1 MGVIDNIIWSLRHCR
16 KRLFESI
23 LIVFAI
29 GLGVAVIVSIL
40 VLIVYFRAQVYSSYD
55 DEWIRTFRIYSAA
68 NFSMSTGQEP
78 ILRAVQERP
87 QEPLQVT
94 LSELKALQESLPS
107 GMHVFAELRSAF
119 PSPLLPKPESEA
131 DTDSQYE
138 FIGPVGLSSQGVTRI
153 VSTQSAAVTT
163 GVPVNAVE
171 MSLTH
176 NGAEEDLGS
185 VAPNQIDAG
194 TGSLDAMVEV
204 VEIEVVESEQQTES
218 DVVMES
224 KSMMIQDLWSL
235 RTQYEYIDI
244 IGTTLSYFDFKE
256 YQLAKGSLF
265 VEDDII
271 NGNRVIVLSDQLAG
285 RIFGETDPI
294 GQNIPIHVL
303 AGQEQEISFT
313 VIGVLAPVEEEEE
326 LYSYPGMNRYLAFAP
341 FTAMPYHAVSQDQEV
356 ILNSF
361 IVGVEK
367 GTDLAQAS
375 EIIQAEIKQRY
386 GDLAVVSNS
395 YITMTS
401 IEQSNYAIYI
411 IVAIFASLGL
421 IIAVINILNLMLA
434 RVLRRTKSVG
444 LSMALGSTKSAV
456 FGQFL
461 LEAVLLGLTGAVVGT
476 GLSFV
481 LLKEVVSKLIMTE
494 VPLGI
499 TGIAAGC
506 GLGLLV
512 SLLFGV
518 YPAYQGAIINPV
530 DALRNE

>member
-1 MGVIDNIIWSLRHCR
+1 M
-16 KRLFESI
+16 
-23 LIVFAI
+23 
-29 GLGVAVIVSIL
+29 
-40 VLIVYFRAQVYSSYD
+40 
-55 DEWIRTFRIYSAA
+55 
-68 NFSMSTGQEP
+68 
-78 ILRAVQERP
+78 
-87 QEPLQVT
+87 
-94 LSELKALQESLPS
+94 
-107 GMHVFAELRSAF
+107 
-119 PSPLLPKPESEA
+119 
-131 DTDSQYE
+131 
-138 FIGPVGLSSQGVTRI
+138 
-153 VSTQSAAVTT
+153 
-163 GVPVNAVE
+163 
-171 MSLTH
+171 
-176 NGAEEDLGS
+176 
-185 VAPNQIDAG
+185 
-194 TGSLDAMVEV
+194 
-204 VEIEVVESEQQTES
+204 
-218 DVVMES
+218 
-224 KSMMIQDLWSL
+224 
-235 RTQYEYIDI
+235 
-244 IGTTLSYFDFKE
+244 
-256 YQLAKGSLF
+256 
-265 VEDDII
+265 
-271 NGNRVIVLSDQLAG
+271 
-285 RIFGETDPI
+285 
-294 GQNIPIHVL
+294 
-303 AGQEQEISFT
+303 
-313 VIGVLAPVEEEEE
+313 APVEEEEE